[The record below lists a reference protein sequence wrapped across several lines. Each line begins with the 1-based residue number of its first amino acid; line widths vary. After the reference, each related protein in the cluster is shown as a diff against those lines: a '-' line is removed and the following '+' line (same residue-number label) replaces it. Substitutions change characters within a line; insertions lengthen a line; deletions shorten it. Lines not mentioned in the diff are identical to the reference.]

1 MQFRTKHSPIL
12 FLLLPAIASALATNP
27 AAGAVASNDK
37 DSVPADV
44 ADAAILKGRL
54 GVPTKDAPVD
64 GKDGKPHLGP
74 FVETD
79 GTASTETKGEK
90 DLPTLKGRPKDPTIV
105 DGKKIPESND
115 GVMFDKNREK
125 PQDGTTGTEGGV
137 SEKDKARKAHEGKT
151 GEKLVNQP
159 EAPKEHPPLPHS
171 EEKKIEKGKGKEKV
185 KGGDSDKEKSKSKST
200 SDKDSDSTGYTGLE
214 KPDDLPDMPREQL
227 SPPVPDS
234 AKKDHLDISK
244 PKAGSSSSAT
254 SGADGEEEGIIQPFH
269 SFILSFTMIL
279 VSEVGD
285 KTFLVAALMAMKHDR
300 MVVFSAAFGALLVMT
315 VLSAV
320 LGHAVPALIPKRL
333 TGLLAAG
340 LFFVFGARL
349 LREGMQMDPNEGV
362 TAELHEVEQELAEKE
377 KELER
382 RGGPISGDALEMG
395 LGGGRTSRKNR
406 FPSPRSPSESPSR
419 TPSRKSGSL
428 NSFTSGVSNLFS
440 LILSPAWVQTFVM
453 TFLGEWGDRS
463 QIATIAMAAGQDYW
477 WVTLGALAGHS
488 ICTGVAVIGGRAIA
502 GRVSLKVVTVGGAV
516 AFLLFG
522 MIYLIEALYA

>member
-1 MQFRTKHSPIL
+1 MQFSAKHSPIL
-12 FLLLPAIASALATNP
+12 LLLLPSIASALAANP
-27 AAGAVASNDK
+27 AAGAVAGNDK
-37 DSVPADV
+37 DSGPAADV
-44 ADAAILKGRL
+44 ADVAMLKGRL

-90 DLPTLKGRPKDPTIV
+90 DLPALKGRPKDVTVV

-115 GVMFDKNREK
+115 GVMFDKNRAK

-151 GEKLVNQP
+151 GEKL
-159 EAPKEHPPLPHS
+159 
-171 EEKKIEKGKGKEKV
+171 KKIEKGKDKT
-185 KGGDSDKEKSKSKST
+185 KGGDADKEKAKSKST
-200 SDKDSDSTGYTGLE
+200 SDKDGEDTGYTGLE
-214 KPDDLPDMPREQL
+214 KPGDLPDMDRQQV

-244 PKAGSSSSAT
+244 PQTGSSSSSPKA
-254 SGADGEEEGIIQPFH
+254 AEQEEGIIQPFH

-300 MVVFSAAFGALLVMT
+300 MVVFSAAFGALFVMT

-362 TAELHEVEQELAEKE
+362 TAEMHEVEQELAEKE

-382 RGGPISGDALEMG
+382 RGGSISGDALEMG
-395 LGGGRTSRKNR
+395 LGGRTSRKNR

-419 TPSRKSGSL
+419 IPSRKGNGSG
-428 NSFTSGVSNLFS
+428 FVSGISNLCS

-477 WVTLGALAGHS
+477 WVTLGALAGHC

-522 MIYLIEALYA
+522 FIYLIEALYA